1 MKQFLFAAAG
11 LFAFATANAQNNT
24 VTLNV
29 KLKPVQTLVVTSA
42 LNTVDLTYQTEAD
55 YTNGV
60 SKKMDNQ
67 LTIYS
72 TGSYELSV
80 SSNDATIT
88 KGNKVMNVNSIQV
101 IPTSGT
107 NGPDNAIYTTKSLS
121 NNPNTLVTSTIGAIN
136 KQISIEYKGA
146 GANTYLDNYIAGQD
160 PTVYTTTLTY
170 SIVSK

>member
-11 LFAFATANAQNNT
+11 LFAFATANAQNT

-29 KLKPVQTLVVTSA
+29 NLKPVQTLIVTSG
-42 LNTVDLTYQTEAD
+42 LNSVDLTYQTEGD

-60 SKKMDNQ
+60 SKKIDDQ

-72 TGSYELSV
+72 TGSYEVSV
-80 SSNDATIT
+80 SSNSATMTQGT
-88 KGNKVMNVNSIQV
+88 KTMNVSSIQV

-107 NGPDNAIYTTKSLS
+107 NGPDNAIYTPQSLS
-121 NNPNTLVTSTIGAIN
+121 NNANTLVTSTTGAVK

-146 GANTYLDNYIAGQD
+146 NANAYIDNYIAGQD
-160 PTVYTTTLTY
+160 PTTYTTTLKYT
-170 SIVSK
+170 IISK

>member
-11 LFAFATANAQNNT
+11 LFAFANVNAQNT

-29 KLKPVQTLVVTSA
+29 NLKPVQTLIVTTG
-42 LNTVDLTYQTEAD
+42 LNNVDLTYQTEGD

-60 SKKMDNQ
+60 SKKMDDQ

-72 TGSYELSV
+72 TGSYEVSV
-80 SSNDATIT
+80 STNDATMT
-88 KGNKVMNVNSIQV
+88 QGSKTMNVSSIQV

-107 NGPDNAIYTTKSLS
+107 NGPENAIYTAQSLS
-121 NNPNTLVTSTIGAIN
+121 NNPNTLVTSTTGAVK

-146 GANTYLDNYIAGQD
+146 NANAYIDNYIAGQD
-160 PTVYTTTLTY
+160 PTTYTTTLTY
-170 SIVSK
+170 LIVSK